1 MPLPTS
7 VASALAALVP
17 HDALSNAFG
26 GGSRNPGSLSWHHEL
41 INEPEAA
48 TLLGAAVP
56 TLPILRAPEVVERI
70 SVHRGLPTESLQ
82 SQLAA
87 GFLLLHVRV
96 TYLPGEQAWERALT
110 WPVLRRGGS
119 VLDIREQDPDPQR
132 RRPWPRRV
140 ASSRD
145 AGSGDYTVV
154 TVEGVEV
161 GVQVD
166 TSGVVHL
173 SWLVSRG
180 DRVLL
185 VGLLT
190 RRGPRAAVE
199 LVADGGLLG

>member
-1 MPLPTS
+1 MALPVS
-7 VASALAALVP
+7 VAAALAALVP

-26 GGSRNPGSLSWHHEL
+26 GRSRDPGSLSWRHEL
-41 INEPEAA
+41 IDEPEAA
-48 TLLGAAVP
+48 RLLGAAVP
-56 TLPILRAPEVVERI
+56 VLPALRAPEVVERV
-70 SVHRGLPTESLQ
+70 SVHRGLRSESLE

-87 GFLLLHVRV
+87 GFLLLHLRV
-96 TYLPGEQAWERALT
+96 TYLPVDQAWEQALT

-119 VLDIREQDPDPQR
+119 VLDVREQDPDPQR
-132 RRPWPRRV
+132 RRPWPQRV

-145 AGSGDYTVV
+145 AGSGDYAVV

-173 SWLVSRG
+173 TWRVSRG
-180 DRVLL
+180 SRVLL

-199 LVADGGLLG
+199 LVAEGGLLT